1 MYGHGSFGLFGVVT
15 KKSISFVETGYE
27 ADNISKSLTLSEVEP
42 FNLLFKCWEYCKAFS
57 FDLCTAIVYS
67 WSNLSPSEFPFKT
80 VFDLLF
86 VISVLLFRWYHA
98 VQLDE
103 RRYCILLQFPKQ
115 SEKVQFLLV
124 GKLVVKENT
133 YKAVRI
139 RMLPTRWA
147 REGY

>member
-57 FDLCTAIVYS
+57 FDLCTAIVCS

-98 VQLDE
+98 VQLDGWT
-103 RRYCILLQFPKQ
+103 ILYSSPITEAIWKGAIP
-115 SEKVQFLLV
+115 SCWEV
-124 GKLVVKENT
+124 GGKGEYV
-133 YKAVRI
+133 
-139 RMLPTRWA
+139 
-147 REGY
+147 